1 MPEPSRYEQQAWTD
15 LVARRQRPTR
25 RVADVVERGAGD
37 AARTIATAAKSVSD
51 RVPAIRRGAES
62 LARAGAQVR
71 DAVPL
76 ETRKV
81 AGEWVGSAARSVG
94 GVATRVSRVGL
105 TPESVVKKHQQKGH
119 AVTRLIDV
127 RELDL
132 EQVDEIRHRN
142 LDLYYATSAAV
153 VGSASA
159 LVMTGGEVG
168 VASGVGSA
176 PGAATVAAAIAGD
189 MLAVLGLA
197 SRAVGQLALT
207 YGYDAERPEEKI
219 FVQAVVNFG
228 TATSAAAKEAA
239 FADLVRLTQMLV
251 RGAPW
256 TKLSQSALTRV
267 AQQVA
272 SRLGVRFT
280 KKSLGKL
287 IPVVGVGVGFSM
299 NWATLE
305 RVVDAADVAYRRR
318 FLLAKYPDLVES
330 VDVAWDSDVD
340 PATDGDEPISIFD
353 HLDREL
359 AGGDEP
365 DDDAGIPP
373 R

>member
-1 MPEPSRYEQQAWTD
+1 
-15 LVARRQRPTR
+15 
-25 RVADVVERGAGD
+25 
-37 AARTIATAAKSVSD
+37 
-51 RVPAIRRGAES
+51 
-62 LARAGAQVR
+62 
-71 DAVPL
+71 
-76 ETRKV
+76 
-81 AGEWVGSAARSVG
+81 
-94 GVATRVSRVGL
+94 VGL
-105 TPESVVKKHQQKGH
+105 TPDSLVKKHQQKGH
-119 AVTRLIDV
+119 AVERLGDV
-127 RELDL
+127 RALDL
-132 EQVDEIRHRN
+132 EQVDAIRHRN
-142 LDLYYATSAAV
+142 LDLYYAASAAV
-153 VGSASA
+153 VGSTSA

-168 VASGVGSA
+168 VATGVGSA

-197 SRAVGQLALT
+197 SRAVGQVALT

-256 TKLSQSALTRV
+256 GKLSQSALARV

-272 SRLGVRFT
+272 TRLGLRFT

-287 IPVVGVGVGFSM
+287 VPVVGVGVGFSM

-318 FLLAKYPDLVES
+318 FLLAKYPDLAES
-330 VDVAWDSDVD
+330 VDIAWASNVD
-340 PATDGDEPISIFD
+340 PTTDGDEPISIFE
-353 HLDREL
+353 HLESEL
-359 AGGDEP
+359 AADEP
-365 DDDAGIPP
+365 EDDAGVPV
-373 R
+373 